1 MKKFLSALV
10 FFLLSLSAFP
20 FTFSIAPV
28 GGIRSGRI
36 DEYVFLKE
44 CAYDDDK
51 LSELN
56 WNFSS
61 EYYAG
66 GRVCAKWS
74 HVFLDGEFSFG
85 IPMKVGGMG
94 DSDWMNADVKNA
106 GDYQYKTN
114 WSHHDNYL
122 ESDFSFSMKCGV
134 EFLAVENSRL
144 SFSISPF
151 VGFEYDK
158 IKFRGENGYAWYGKT
173 SGGYYLPYDDE
184 DRTEYTFDGKVISYE
199 RRTFLSWL
207 EFDAMIEFSKAIA
220 FSAGFQLSP
229 FVYAESIDTHWSST
243 KSMMYGD
250 KTPGFFSAFRWHVS
264 QSIFLGGR
272 SYLNLSARWLCIG
285 VLRGDSY
292 SKSVSGSYYT
302 KNESCDGGAGEF
314 FFDISLGY
322 EIRIGG

>member
-20 FTFSIAPV
+20 FTFSIEPV
-28 GGIRSGRI
+28 GGIRSGQI

-66 GRVCAKWS
+66 GRIGAKWNYI
-74 HVFLDGEFSFG
+74 FFNGEFIFG
-85 IPMKVGGMG
+85 FPMKVGSMC
-94 DSDWMNADVKNA
+94 DSDWLNADAKNA

-122 ESDFSFSMKCGV
+122 EGDFSFSVKCGFEV
-134 EFLAVENSRL
+134 NVFENRYFKL
-144 SFSISPF
+144 CWRRFI
-151 VGFEYDK
+151 GFEYDK
-158 IKFRGENGYAWYGKT
+158 IKFRGENGYAWYGNS
-173 SGGYYLPYDDE
+173 SGDYRLPFSDE

-207 EFDAMIEFSKAIA
+207 GVEGKIEFSKAIA

-229 FVYAESIDTHWSST
+229 FVYAESIDTHWSKKT
-243 KSMMYGD
+243 MYGD
-250 KTPGFFSAFRWHVS
+250 KTPGFFSAFRWHAS

-302 KNESCDGGAGEF
+302 KDETCDGGAGEF
-314 FFDISLGY
+314 FFDISLSY

>member
-1 MKKFLSALV
+1 MKKFLSVLV

-28 GGIRSGRI
+28 GGIRSGQV

-56 WNFSS
+56 WNFDN

-94 DSDWMNADVKNA
+94 DSDWLNADVKNA

-122 ESDFSFSMKCGV
+122 ESDFSFSVKCGFEV
-134 EFLAVENSRL
+134 NVFENRYFKL
-144 SFSISPF
+144 CWRRFI
-151 VGFEYDK
+151 GFEYDK
-158 IKFRGENGYAWYGKT
+158 IKFRGENGYAWYGNS
-173 SGGYYLPYDDE
+173 SGGYRLPFSDE

-207 EFDAMIEFSKAIA
+207 GVEGKIEFSKAIA

-229 FVYAESIDTHWSST
+229 FVYAESIDTHWSKKT
-243 KSMMYGD
+243 MYGD

-292 SKSVSGSYYT
+292 SKSISGSYYT
-302 KNESCDGGAGEF
+302 KDESCDGGAGEF
-314 FFDISLGY
+314 FFDISLSY

>member
-28 GGIRSGRI
+28 GGIRSGQV

-94 DSDWMNADVKNA
+94 DSDWLNADVKNA

-122 ESDFSFSMKCGV
+122 ESDFSFSMKCGFEV
-134 EFLAVENSRL
+134 RAVENSRL

-173 SGGYYLPYDDE
+173 SDGYYLPYNDE

-207 EFDAMIEFSKAIA
+207 GFDARIEFSKAIA

-229 FVYAESIDTHWSST
+229 FVYAESIDTHWS
-243 KSMMYGD
+243 KKMMYGD
-250 KTPGFFSAFRWHVS
+250 KTPGFFSAFRWHAS
-264 QSIFLGGR
+264 QSIFLGGH
-272 SYLNLSARWLCIG
+272 SYLNLSARWLYVG

-292 SKSVSGSYYT
+292 SKSISGSYYT
-302 KNESCDGGAGEF
+302 KDESCDGGAGEF
-314 FFDISLGY
+314 FFDISLSY

>member
-28 GGIRSGRI
+28 GGIRSGQI
-36 DEYVFLKE
+36 DEYVFLNE

-66 GRVCAKWS
+66 GRIGAKWS

-94 DSDWMNADVKNA
+94 DSDWLNADVKNA

-122 ESDFSFSMKCGV
+122 EGDFSFSVKCGFEV
-134 EFLAVENSRL
+134 NVFENRYFKL
-144 SFSISPF
+144 CWRRFI
-151 VGFEYDK
+151 GFEYDK
-158 IKFRGENGYAWYGKT
+158 IKFRGENGYAWYGNS
-173 SGGYYLPYDDE
+173 SGGYRLPFSDE

-207 EFDAMIEFSKAIA
+207 GVEGKIEFSKAIA

-229 FVYAESIDTHWSST
+229 FVYAESIDTHWSKKT
-243 KSMMYGD
+243 MYGD

-272 SYLNLSARWLCIG
+272 SYLNLSARWLYVG

-302 KNESCDGGAGEF
+302 KDESCDGGAGEF

>member
-10 FFLLSLSAFP
+10 FALLSLSAFP

-28 GGIRSGRI
+28 GGIRSGQI

-44 CAYDDDK
+44 CDYESDK

-56 WNFSS
+56 WNFGS

-66 GRVCAKWS
+66 GRIGAKWNYI
-74 HVFLDGEFSFG
+74 FFNGEFIFG
-85 IPMKVGGMG
+85 FPMKVGSMC
-94 DSDWMNADVKNA
+94 DSDWLNADAKNA
-106 GDYQYKTN
+106 ADYQYKTN

-122 ESDFSFSMKCGV
+122 EGDFSFSVKCGFEV
-134 EFLAVENSRL
+134 NVVENSCL

-151 VGFEYDK
+151 IGFEYDK
-158 IKFRGENGYAWYGKT
+158 IKFSGENGYAWYGN
-173 SGGYYLPYDDE
+173 SRNGYYLPYTDE

-207 EFDAMIEFSKAIA
+207 GGEGKIEFSKAIA
-220 FSAGFQLSP
+220 FSLGFQFSP
-229 FVYAESIDTHWSST
+229 FVYAESIDTHWS
-243 KSMMYGD
+243 KKMMYGD
-250 KTPGFFSAFRWHVS
+250 KTPGFFSAFRWHAS
-264 QSIFLGGR
+264 QSIFLGGH
-272 SYLNLSARWLCIG
+272 SYLNLSARWLYVG

-292 SKSVSGSYYT
+292 SKSISGSYYT
-302 KNESCDGGAGEF
+302 KDETCDGGAGEF
-314 FFDISLGY
+314 FFDISLSY

>member
-28 GGIRSGRI
+28 GGIRSGQI
-36 DEYVFLKE
+36 DEYVFLNE

-66 GRVCAKWS
+66 GRIGAKWS

-94 DSDWMNADVKNA
+94 DSDWLNADVKNA

-122 ESDFSFSMKCGV
+122 EGDFSFSVKCGFEV
-134 EFLAVENSRL
+134 NVVENSRL

-151 VGFEYDK
+151 IGFEYDK
-158 IKFRGENGYAWYGKT
+158 IKFSGENGYAWYGNS
-173 SGGYYLPYDDE
+173 SGGYRLPFSDE

-207 EFDAMIEFSKAIA
+207 GVEGKIEFSKAIA

-229 FVYAESIDTHWSST
+229 FVYAESIDTHWSKKT
-243 KSMMYGD
+243 MYGD

-272 SYLNLSARWLCIG
+272 SYLNLSARWLYVG

-302 KNESCDGGAGEF
+302 KDESCDGGAGEF

>member
-1 MKKFLSALV
+1 MKKFLAALV
-10 FFLLSLSAFP
+10 FALLSLSAFP

-28 GGIRSGRI
+28 GGIRSGQI

-44 CAYDDDK
+44 CDYESDK

-56 WNFSS
+56 WNFGS

-66 GRVCAKWS
+66 GRIGAKWN
-74 HVFLDGEFSFG
+74 HFFLNGEFIFG
-85 IPMKVGGMG
+85 FPMKVGSMC
-94 DSDWMNADVKNA
+94 DSDWLNADVKNA

-134 EFLAVENSRL
+134 EFRAVENSRL

-158 IKFRGENGYAWYGKT
+158 IKFRGENGYAWYGN
-173 SGGYYLPYDDE
+173 SRNGYYLPYTDE

-207 EFDAMIEFSKAIA
+207 GGEGKIEFSKAIA
-220 FSAGFQLSP
+220 FSLGFQVSP
-229 FVYAESIDTHWSST
+229 FVYAESIDTHWS
-243 KSMMYGD
+243 KKMMYGD
-250 KTPGFFSAFRWHVS
+250 KTPGFFSAFRWHAS
-264 QSIFLGGR
+264 QSIFLGGH
-272 SYLNLSARWLCIG
+272 SYLNLSARWLYVG

-292 SKSVSGSYYT
+292 SKSISGSYYT
-302 KNESCDGGAGEF
+302 KDETCDGGAGEF
-314 FFDISLGY
+314 FFDISLSY